1 MKNIVLII
9 LTLFLVTACEKEID
23 LDLENQSGKI
33 VIEGNITDQAGP
45 YFVKITKSVAFTE
58 TNQYPAV
65 AGAQVVLSDNAGQTE
80 TMQYVGNG
88 VYQTST
94 FTGQP
99 GRVYTLKINA
109 EGQQYTAQSTMPQ
122 PVDFEGLEQD
132 SFMVGGETSYTL
144 LPVFTDPPALG
155 NRYLFVFTVN
165 NNPKKFFS
173 EFSDNVNNGL
183 PNQRPLLLPNDDE
196 EADDIKVVAGDMIH
210 VEMQSIDNNVYTFY
224 SALLQLSGGDPGGG
238 ITPANPPGNISNGAL
253 GYFSAHT
260 VRIKSIVIQQ

>member
-1 MKNIVLII
+1 MKNIILILLSLI
-9 LTLFLVTACEKEID
+9 LVISCEKEID
-23 LDLENQSGKI
+23 LDLEDKSGKI

-45 YFVKITKSVAFTE
+45 YFVRITKSVAFTE

-65 AGAQVVLSDNAGQTE
+65 ADAQVVLSDDAGQTE

-88 VYQTST
+88 MYQASS

-99 GRVYTLKINA
+99 GRTYTLRINT
-109 EGQQYTAQSTMPQ
+109 EGQQYIAQSTMPQ

-132 SFMVGGETSYTL
+132 SFMVGGQTSYTL
-144 LPVFTDPPALG
+144 LPVFTDLPALG
-155 NRYLFVFTVN
+155 NRYLFISTVN

-183 PNQRPLLLPNDDE
+183 PNQRPLLLPNE
-196 EADDIKVVAGDMIH
+196 EGETDDIKVVKGDVIH
-210 VEMQSIDNNVYTFY
+210 VDMQCIDHNIYTFY
-224 SALLQLSGGDPGGG
+224 SALLQLSGGGPGGG

-260 VRIKSIVIQQ
+260 VRTRNITIQ